1 MNMGTIV
8 YSDQDYQ
15 IEKIEP
21 TLFKPFPIP
30 LEKYSFMRR
39 IRFLIEYFY
48 GYSLY
53 YLKNEKEYIG
63 FCVISKGVNKR
74 YWFANEKDIIVGPY
88 FIDEN
93 YRGKKLSELLIR
105 ETLKYL
111 NGSFDKA
118 YDYIKTDNYPSLHAT
133 EKVGFKKEF
142 GVSISS
148 FTRRLKKSEDPEYYV
163 YGFTP
168 GMTES
173 DE

>member
-118 YDYIKTDNYPSLHAT
+118 YDYIKTDNYPSLHAS

-142 GVSISS
+142 G
-148 FTRRLKKSEDPEYYV
+148 LQP
-163 YGFTP
+163 
-168 GMTES
+168 TEFIEQIHS
-173 DE
+173 NEKA